1 MKASEVIAQ
10 GIGLRAGIGAN
21 MKRVQIV
28 TDSTSDVPATL
39 AAELNIAVV
48 ACQVFVGDEVY
59 RDGIDLTPELFFDK
73 LARSSELPRTSQ
85 PPVSRFVDTYRR
97 LLAEEPDAK
106 ILSIHVA
113 SNLSGTVNAAWA
125 AAQML
130 PEPSQVEVIDSGQLS
145 MGLGWAVVKAAE
157 MARTGATRAEVSQG
171 VQALLPRLRTAAM
184 IDTLE
189 NLYKGGRI
197 SQVTAVLGTA
207 LQIKPLLSVQE
218 GHVSVWSRVRT
229 RSRAVKELV
238 ARVHSWGPLEEM
250 AVMHTGAVELAQ
262 NLVDTLHGLVP
273 EERLVMGPAGP
284 ALATHLGLGAIGVLA
299 LQAGEE

>member
-1 MKASEVIAQ
+1 MKASEAIAQ
-10 GIGLRAGIGAN
+10 GIGLRAGTGAN

-59 RDGIDLTPELFFDK
+59 RDGVDLAPEVFFDK
-73 LARSSELPRTSQ
+73 LGRSSELPRTSQ

-97 LLAEEPDAK
+97 LLADDPDTG
-106 ILSIHVA
+106 ILSVHVA
-113 SNLSGTVNAAWA
+113 ASLSGTVNAAWA

-130 PEPSQVEVIDSGQLS
+130 PDPSRVEVIDSGQLS
-145 MGLGWAVVKAAE
+145 MSLGWAVIKAAQ
-157 MARTGATRAEVSQG
+157 MARMGATRAEVSQG

-197 SQVTAVLGTA
+197 SQVSAVLGTA

-218 GHVSVWSRVRT
+218 GQVSVWSRVRT

-273 EERLVMGPAGP
+273 EERLVIGPAGP

-299 LQAGEE
+299 LQAVEE

>member
-1 MKASEVIAQ
+1 
-10 GIGLRAGIGAN
+10 

-39 AAELNIAVV
+39 ASELNIAVV

-59 RDGIDLTPELFFDK
+59 RDGVDLSPETYFDK
-73 LARSSELPRTSQ
+73 LARSAELPRTSG

-97 LLAEEPDAK
+97 LLAEEPDTG

-113 SNLSGTVNAAWA
+113 GNLSGTLNAAWA

-145 MGLGWAVVKAAE
+145 MGLGWAAIKAAE
-157 MARTGATRAEVSQG
+157 MARMGATRAEVSQG

-197 SQVTAVLGTA
+197 SQVSAVLGTA

-218 GHVSVWSRVRT
+218 GHISVWSKVRT
-229 RSRAVKELV
+229 RSRAMKELV
-238 ARVHSWGPLEEM
+238 TRVHSWGPLAEM

-262 NLVDTLHGLVP
+262 GLVDTLHGLVP
-273 EERLVMGPAGP
+273 AERVVMGPAGS
-284 ALATHLGLGAIGVLA
+284 ALATHLGLGAVGILA
-299 LQAGEE
+299 LQAAEE

>member
-1 MKASEVIAQ
+1 ME
-10 GIGLRAGIGAN
+10 
-21 MKRVQIV
+21 RVRIV

-39 AAELNIAVV
+39 ASELNIAVV

-59 RDGIDLTPELFFDK
+59 RDGIDLTPEVFFDK
-73 LARSSELPRTSQ
+73 LASSSELPRTSQ

-97 LLAEEPDAK
+97 LLAEEPDAG

-145 MGLGWAVVKAAE
+145 MGLGWAAVKAAE
-157 MARTGATRAEVSQG
+157 VARTGATRAEVRQG
-171 VQALLPRLRTAAM
+171 VQALLPRLRTVAM

-207 LQIKPLLSVQE
+207 LQIKPLLSVQD
-218 GHVSVWSRVRT
+218 GNVSVWSRVRT
-229 RSRAVKELV
+229 RSRAMKELV
-238 ARVHSWGPLEEM
+238 ARVHSWGPLAEM

-262 NLVDTLHGLVP
+262 SLVDALHGLVP
-273 EERLVMGPAGP
+273 AERVVMGAAGP
-284 ALATHLGLGAIGVLA
+284 ALATHLGLGAVGVLA
-299 LQAGEE
+299 LQAAEE

>member
-1 MKASEVIAQ
+1 ME
-10 GIGLRAGIGAN
+10 
-21 MKRVQIV
+21 RVRIV

-39 AAELNIAVV
+39 ASELSIAVV

-59 RDGIDLTPELFFDK
+59 RDGVDLTPEVFFDK

-97 LLAEEPDAK
+97 LLAEEPDAE

-113 SNLSGTVNAAWA
+113 GNLSGTVNAAWA

-145 MGLGWAVVKAAE
+145 MSLGWAVIKGAE

-184 IDTLE
+184 IDNLE

-218 GHVSVWSRVRT
+218 GNVSVWSRVRT
-229 RSRAVKELV
+229 RSRAMKELV
-238 ARVHSWGPLEEM
+238 ARVHSWGPLAEM
-250 AVMHTGAVELAQ
+250 AVMHTGAAELAQ
-262 NLVDTLHGLVP
+262 SLVDTLQGLVRS
-273 EERLVMGPAGP
+273 ERLVMGPAGP
-284 ALATHLGLGAIGVLA
+284 ALATHLGLGAVGVLA
-299 LQAGEE
+299 LQAAEE

>member
-1 MKASEVIAQ
+1 
-10 GIGLRAGIGAN
+10 

-28 TDSTSDVPATL
+28 TDSTSDVPAIL
-39 AAELNIAVV
+39 ASKWNITVV

-59 RDGIDLTPELFFDK
+59 KDGVDLSPEVFFDK
-73 LARSSELPRTSQ
+73 LARSHELPRTSQ
-85 PPVSRFVDTYRR
+85 PPVGRFVDTYRR
-97 LLAEEPDAK
+97 LLTEEPDTE

-125 AAQML
+125 AAQTL
-130 PEPSQVEVIDSGQLS
+130 PEPSRVEVIDSGQLS
-145 MGLGWAVVKAAE
+145 MGLGWAAIKAAQ
-157 MARTGATRAEVSQG
+157 MARTGVTRAEVSQG
-171 VQALLPRLRTAAM
+171 VQALLPRLRAVAM

-197 SQVTAVLGTA
+197 SQVSAVLGTA

-218 GHVSVWSRVRT
+218 GHLSVWSKVRT

-238 ARVHSWGPLEEM
+238 ARVHSWGPLAEM

-262 NLVDTLHGLVP
+262 DLVATLHELVP
-273 EERLVMGPAGP
+273 AEQVVVGPAGP
-284 ALATHLGLGAIGVLA
+284 ALTTHLGLGAVGVLA
-299 LQAGEE
+299 LQAAEE